1 MQNTPATPA
10 NDANDEIDL
19 LALLGA
25 LIDHKFTIIA
35 CTMVFAVAGI
45 AYAMLT
51 TPVYLANAVIQ
62 IEEKAPGISSLL
74 GDGGGDMFSSP
85 SAAVTEIELLKSRN
99 VIGQAV
105 ANLKLD
111 VTAEPKRFPVI
122 GAFVSRRF
130 QSTPD
135 QPVAAPPALFAQLCL
150 GR

>member
-51 TPVYLANAVIQ
+51 TPVLAAAFRAHQTSQWRPPCSLCAVMPGAVRLLMCFRLKYLLPT
-62 IEEKAPGISSLL
+62 K
-74 GDGGGDMFSSP
+74 M
-85 SAAVTEIELLKSRN
+85 KS
-99 VIGQAV
+99 
-105 ANLKLD
+105 
-111 VTAEPKRFPVI
+111 
-122 GAFVSRRF
+122 
-130 QSTPD
+130 
-135 QPVAAPPALFAQLCL
+135 
-150 GR
+150 